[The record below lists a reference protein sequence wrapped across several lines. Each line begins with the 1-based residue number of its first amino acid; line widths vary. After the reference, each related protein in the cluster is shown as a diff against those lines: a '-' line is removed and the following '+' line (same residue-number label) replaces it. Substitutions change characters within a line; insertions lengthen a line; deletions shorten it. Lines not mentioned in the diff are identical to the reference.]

1 MSETGPNNTKLVY
14 EYAQQFIL
22 DMINGPDFCAGD
34 RIPSEREL
42 AESFNI
48 SRMTIRK
55 AIDRLVSKGLLIRK
69 GTRGTFMPS
78 PVIMRPIDA
87 QMYPYSIS
95 DMVIK
100 SGGIPGSKLL
110 FFEKQKAQPRI
121 AEQLSIK
128 VGDPLIVIRRLRLM
142 DDIPFCVET
151 AHLPNKYVP
160 NLAAAD
166 LTDEPSLY
174 SLLECRYGIEMNTG
188 HGTISVSAATPEE
201 SLLLK
206 LRKDAPS
213 LIFHALTKDKLERP
227 IEYLTSVNHP
237 QLVVFETSI

>member
-110 FFEKQKAQPRI
+110 FFEKQKVKPNNKKQQCKPKGFIDWIYKLKAK
-121 AEQLSIK
+121 EQNNRKTNYKKYFGKSKIVFVKPQNISSISLRHNFF
-128 VGDPLIVIRRLRLM
+128 PLFYDSPKAKMPKFL
-142 DDIPFCVET
+142 E
-151 AHLPNKYVP
+151 
-160 NLAAAD
+160 
-166 LTDEPSLY
+166 
-174 SLLECRYGIEMNTG
+174 LL
-188 HGTISVSAATPEE
+188 
-201 SLLLK
+201 
-206 LRKDAPS
+206 
-213 LIFHALTKDKLERP
+213 F
-227 IEYLTSVNHP
+227 
-237 QLVVFETSI
+237 